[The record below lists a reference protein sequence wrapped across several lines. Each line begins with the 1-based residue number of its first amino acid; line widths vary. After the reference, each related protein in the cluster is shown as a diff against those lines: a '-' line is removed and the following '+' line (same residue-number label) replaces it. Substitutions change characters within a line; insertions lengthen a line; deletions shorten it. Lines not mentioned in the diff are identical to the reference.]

1 MAGRYLLHGRCR
13 TGGLVAIARAEALC
27 CGINDL
33 PLTLVLL
40 WCEHKVVCILLTL
53 LSLGIIS
60 IYIGPSLPAFIS
72 PDILNALVEKF
83 GLTPISTPEADLKKI
98 LG

>member
-53 LSLGIIS
+53 LSLGIKNM
-60 IYIGPSLPAFIS
+60 YVGPSVPAFFS
-72 PDILNALVEKF
+72 ETVLNVIVEKF
-83 GLTPISTPEADLKKI
+83 GLNLITTPEADLKKI